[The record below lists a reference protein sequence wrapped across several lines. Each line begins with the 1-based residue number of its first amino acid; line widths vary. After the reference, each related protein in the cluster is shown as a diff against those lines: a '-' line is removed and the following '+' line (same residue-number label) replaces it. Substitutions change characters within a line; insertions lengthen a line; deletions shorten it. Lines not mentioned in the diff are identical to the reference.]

1 MKAIL
6 VMASLVSAAPL
17 PADVFNS
24 AIVADYSSRSCSA
37 AIRSSAR
44 RVSEGWWPRFPQ
56 MEPSDQLDSQNRVA
70 RICRPEFHGA
80 VPPLLW
86 AQGTGPITVTACAPC
101 HGRGAAG
108 PQAAPNF
115 PKLDG
120 QHAAYLDKQL
130 REYKSGK
137 RKSAVMAPIIAAL
150 KKQQIPDMATHFAS
164 QAPARG
170 AVQNPQLAAAGKAL
184 YEEGNR
190 ATGVPGCVGCHLP
203 DGAGSER
210 YPRLAG
216 QPQAYI
222 VQQLM
227 DFKSGTRTNDRA
239 HVMRPLAGRLT
250 DEEMRAVAEYLAG
263 L

>member
-1 MKAIL
+1 
-6 VMASLVSAAPL
+6 
-17 PADVFNS
+17 
-24 AIVADYSSRSCSA
+24 
-37 AIRSSAR
+37 
-44 RVSEGWWPRFPQ
+44 

-86 AQGTGPITVTACAPC
+86 APATGAITVTACAPC
-101 HGRGAAG
+101 HGGNGGAAG
-108 PQAAPNF
+108 PQAAPTF
-115 PKLDG
+115 LKLDG

-130 REYKSGK
+130 REYKSGE

-150 KKQQIPDMATHFAS
+150 KKQQIPEMAKHFAS

-170 AVQNPQLAAAGKAL
+170 TVQNPQLATAGKAL

-203 DGAGSER
+203 GGAGSER

-222 VQQLM
+222 VQQLT
-227 DFKSGTRTNDRA
+227 DFKSGTRSNDRA
-239 HVMRPLAGRLT
+239 HVMRAVAGRLT
-250 DEEMRAVAEYLAG
+250 DDEIRSVADYLAG
-263 L
+263 LQRITNH